1 MAQSYA
7 GDISA
12 KDAWDVLK
20 AETDA
25 VLVDVR
31 TDAEW
36 AYVGLPDLDGIG
48 KRALLIP
55 WQNFP
60 VMAENADF
68 ARTLED
74 SGTQRDAAHL
84 FICRSGQ
91 RSRFA
96 AIAMTGLGFTR
107 CYNVADGFEGPHD
120 ESGHRGRA
128 AGWKADG
135 LPWKQG

>member
-1 MAQSYA
+1 MAETYA

-12 KDAWDVLK
+12 KDAWEILE

-25 VLVDVR
+25 VLIDVR

-36 AYVGLPDLDGIG
+36 AYVGLPDLARIG
-48 KRALLIP
+48 KQPLLIP
-55 WQNFP
+55 WQLFP
-60 VMAENADF
+60 NMAENTDF
-68 ARTLED
+68 ARVLEE
-74 SGTQRDAAHL
+74 SGTGRDAAHF

-91 RSRFA
+91 RSRSA

-128 AGWKADG
+128 AGWKVDG

>member
-1 MAQSYA
+1 MAQTYA

-36 AYVGLPDLDGIG
+36 AYVGLADLVPIG
-48 KRALLIP
+48 KRPLLIP
-55 WQNFP
+55 WQLFP
-60 VMAENADF
+60 AMTGNPDF
-68 ARTLED
+68 ARTLEE
-74 SGTQRDAAHL
+74 SGTGRDAAHL

-91 RSRFA
+91 RSRHA
-96 AIAMTGLGFTR
+96 AIAMTSHGFTR
-107 CYNVADGFEGPHD
+107 CYNVANGFEGPHD

>member
-1 MAQSYA
+1 VAQTYA

-12 KDAWDVLK
+12 KDAWEILE

-25 VLVDVR
+25 VLIDVR

-36 AYVGLPDLDGIG
+36 AFVGLADLAGIG
-48 KRALLIP
+48 KQPLLIP
-55 WQNFP
+55 WQVFP
-60 VMAENADF
+60 TMAENADF
-68 ARTLED
+68 ARTLEE
-74 SGTQRDAAHL
+74 SGTKRDAAHF

-96 AIAMTGLGFTR
+96 AVAMTGLGFTR
-107 CYNVADGFEGPHD
+107 CYNIADGFEGPPD

-128 AGWKADG
+128 AGWKVDG

>member
-1 MAQSYA
+1 MAETYA

-12 KDAWDVLK
+12 TDAWKILE

-36 AYVGLPDLDGIG
+36 AYVGLPDLAGIG
-48 KRALLIP
+48 KQPLLIP
-55 WQNFP
+55 WQLFP
-60 VMAENADF
+60 NMAENADF
-68 ARTLED
+68 ARIMEE
-74 SGTQRDAAHL
+74 SGTRRDAAHL

-96 AIAMTGLGFTR
+96 AIAMTGLGFGR

-128 AGWKADG
+128 AGWKGDG

>member
-1 MAQSYA
+1 MAQTYA

-12 KDAWDVLK
+12 KDAWEILE

-25 VLVDVR
+25 VLIDVR

-36 AYVGLPDLDGIG
+36 AFVGLADL
-48 KRALLIP
+48 
-55 WQNFP
+55 
-60 VMAENADF
+60 
-68 ARTLED
+68 ARTLEE
-74 SGTQRDAAHL
+74 SGTKRDAAHF

-96 AIAMTGLGFTR
+96 AVAMTGLGFTR
-107 CYNVADGFEGPHD
+107 CYNIADGFEGPPD

-128 AGWKADG
+128 AGWKVDG

>member
-1 MAQSYA
+1 MAETYA

-12 KDAWDVLK
+12 TDAWKILE

-36 AYVGLPDLDGIG
+36 AYVGLPDLAGIG
-48 KRALLIP
+48 KQPLLIP
-55 WQNFP
+55 WQLFP
-60 VMAENADF
+60 NMAENADF
-68 ARTLED
+68 ARIMEE
-74 SGTQRDAAHL
+74 SGTRRDAAHL

-96 AIAMTGLGFTR
+96 AIAMTGLGFGR

-128 AGWKADG
+128 AGWKVDG